1 MKIVDIKSENPPNR
15 FQKEVVEP
23 LSAPANLKG
32 SDGIVELHMNI
43 LNVNHAIN

>member
-15 FQKEVVEP
+15 FQEEVVKP
-23 LSAPANLKG
+23 LSAAANLK
-32 SDGIVELHMNI
+32 SCDGIVELLMNI